1 MARHLRYTHTHKH
14 FGINKSVDRLAKRI
28 QFVVRFQGNNNLTN
42 NKKKLVATQLIA
54 NVQFR
59 HQFRAN
65 LQWTSESANR
75 REGNMNPQNRN
86 CNGCQQNGHILRF
99 CPEHRCTQCK
109 VLGHAER
116 DCPLQFQLRE
126 FCLWLPYD
134 MGARIGISRSPL
146 REVPGVGRN
155 LQLIRSAGTTNM
167 NGSSF
172 EAYYNSLRIDY
183 GGEGSIVIAMQD
195 APSDAETLVQIRNVR
210 QEGVLQ
216 TCVRIGAKYTIMG
229 GRLVEDINRLA
240 TGSRRQQSPQ
250 GDTHV
255 LIYLRNMLAMTAVL
269 EVNGVK
275 YYMEWERRRVNQNV
289 SVEVYVFTER
299 TYRFRINNRERE
311 LIDNA
316 RVYFRGEEA
325 VYENNIA
332 VREHNQPAVVEE
344 IRGEI
349 PVEDIAVPAVAE
361 IEDEQ
366 ILVDIV
372 AEAEMGENEEAANP
386 VENNVNAQPEIA
398 NEDESPNQQPAT
410 GEEQCAN
417 ETMLTGEQTDG
428 PDPTAAAS
436 NNQRE
441 MATQSASD
449 DEGDQLHIAE

>member
-1 MARHLRYTHTHKH
+1 
-14 FGINKSVDRLAKRI
+14 
-28 QFVVRFQGNNNLTN
+28 
-42 NKKKLVATQLIA
+42 
-54 NVQFR
+54 
-59 HQFRAN
+59 
-65 LQWTSESANR
+65 
-75 REGNMNPQNRN
+75 MNPQGRN

-99 CPEHRCTQCK
+99 CPEHRCTQCQ

-126 FCLWLPYD
+126 FCLCLPYD

-255 LIYLRNMLAMTAVL
+255 LIYLRNMLAMTAML
-269 EVNGVK
+269 EINGVK
-275 YYMEWERRRVNQNV
+275 YYMEWERRRVHQNV

-299 TYRFRINNRERE
+299 TYRFRINNRGRE

-325 VYENNIA
+325 VYEDNIA
-332 VREHNQPAVVEE
+332 VREINQPAVVEE
-344 IRGEI
+344 IR
-349 PVEDIAVPAVAE
+349 
-361 IEDEQ
+361 DE
-366 ILVDIV
+366 ILVEVIAAPVIV
-372 AEAEMGENEEAANP
+372 ENEIQPMMVENVPEAEVAENEEVANS
-386 VENNVNAQPEIA
+386 VENNGNDQQEIVD
-398 NEDESPNQQPAT
+398 EDETPNQQQVT
-410 GEEQCAN
+410 GEEQRAN
-417 ETMLTGEQTDG
+417 EPLLTGEQSDG

-449 DEGDQLHIAE
+449 GEGDQQHIAE